1 MPRVGAR
8 QLFALPGSYVVLRT
22 GPVLMRALQSVTFRQ
37 VGPCMKVKA
46 KKSALVIDLGRCE
59 GPDRVRVLVKPFDW

>member
-1 MPRVGAR
+1 MPRVGGR
-8 QLFALPGSYVVLRT
+8 QLFALSRRHVVLRT
-22 GPVLMRALQSVTFRQ
+22 GPVLMHALQSVTCRQ

-46 KKSALVIDLGRCE
+46 QKSALVIDLGRCE